1 MALVTGLFGEVP
13 KGKIVVQIL
22 WKWLQAKNINM
33 ELSSYSWAKFLSE
46 VTQGRKSYFGDG
58 SHMFIDFTFIPHTLH
73 SNPPNLTSDSKV
85 RK

>member
-1 MALVTGLFGEVP
+1 MALATGLFGEVP

-46 VTQGRKSYFGDG
+46 VTQEERTGPLE
-58 SHMFIDFTFIPHTLH
+58 M
-73 SNPPNLTSDSKV
+73 KV
-85 RK
+85 TCL